1 MSLKKILMPWK
12 LLPTPENPGSEM
24 VVGCTPDGELKQMSA
39 DAAIFYE
46 RQRAAQIG
54 EVALPTQIDID

>member
-12 LLPTPENPGSEM
+12 LLPTPENPGAEM
-24 VVGCTPDGELKQMSA
+24 VLGCTPDGEQKQMSD
-39 DAAIFYE
+39 DAAKFYE

-54 EVALPTQIDID
+54 EVALAKQNHVD